1 MGIEGFL
8 LPDAPAKADAPAGS
22 VPPLAWC
29 VGMEGSASTWLF
41 NAVLQVA
48 GAMAPAL
55 PPALGRYVVRR
66 EDLAGLPAPGHF
78 TVIKSHAVDHAAAA
92 VLSGRSRTLFVTLRD
107 PRDCVVSLM
116 LYQCRAFASALEAV
130 EQSAR
135 VCAEAA
141 GHRAAV
147 VLRYETG
154 FPDRP
159 ETLGSIAKALGG
171 TLDPAAREE
180 IFARTRRGA
189 IEAEIAEFPLR
200 ADVHHHPNGDLVDRT
215 TQWHRH
221 HAGRSGH
228 IGRWRHFLDIGQ
240 AAWIEARFADWM
252 EQFGYVADWTRREN
266 RPAPCRTAHGVVDV
280 R

>member
-1 MGIEGFL
+1 MGIEGLL
-8 LPDAPAKADAPAGS
+8 LPDAPARADAPAGS
-22 VPPLAWC
+22 VPQLAWC

-41 NAVLQVA
+41 NALLQVA

-55 PPALGRYVVRR
+55 PPALGRYVVRL

-78 TVIKSHAVDHAAAA
+78 TVIKSHAVDQGAAA
-92 VLSGRSRTLFVTLRD
+92 VLSARARTLFVTLRD

-116 LYQCRAFASALEAV
+116 LYQFRPFASALEAV
-130 EQSAR
+130 EHSAR

-141 GHRAAV
+141 AHPAAV

-159 ETLGSIAKALGG
+159 ETLESIARALGG
-171 TLDPAAREE
+171 TLDPSAREA
-180 IFARTRRGA
+180 IFAGTRRAA
-189 IEAEIAEFPLR
+189 IEAEIAGFPLR
-200 ADVHHHPNGDLVDRT
+200 ADVHRHSNGDLVDRT

-221 HAGRSGH
+221 HAGRSGQ

-240 AAWIEARFADWM
+240 AAWIEARLTDWM
-252 EQFGYVADWTRREN
+252 EQFGYVAEWTRRESW
-266 RPAPCRTAHGVVDV
+266 PAPGQTAYRVVDA

>member
-1 MGIEGFL
+1 MAIEESL
-8 LPDAPAKADAPAGS
+8 VADAPSQADAPTGS

-48 GAMAPAL
+48 GEMAPAL
-55 PPALGRYVVRR
+55 PPALGRYVVRL

-78 TVIKSHAVDHAAAA
+78 TVIKSHAVDQGAAA
-92 VLSGRSRTLFVTLRD
+92 VLSARSRTVFVTLRD

-116 LYQCRAFASALEAV
+116 LYQFRPFASALEAV
-130 EQSAR
+130 EHSAR

-141 GHRAAV
+141 GRRAAV

-159 ETLGSIAKALGG
+159 ETLDSIAKGLGG
-171 TLDPAAREE
+171 TLDPSAREA

-189 IEAEIAEFPLR
+189 IEAEIAGFPLR
-200 ADVHHHPNGDLVDRT
+200 ADVHRHPNGDLVDRT

-266 RPAPCRTAHGVVDV
+266 RPASGRTAHGVVDA